1 MEERDLAKKVSM
13 EKANNKLIIP
23 ILLLV
28 ISILTYIIPLM
39 YGEFDFGLI
48 FETIALVLLVI
59 AKRYIVSNDE
69 KRTKRYII
77 CSMLLIGWLL
87 IYDIIWLILYILE
100 GVDLFNLTYNF
111 FFGEIFSIG
120 SIAFL
125 YSINKDLSKTS
136 EQIKYEN
143 NKNWFYEENEG
154 K

>member
-1 MEERDLAKKVSM
+1 MEEKDFVKKVSM

-28 ISILTYIIPLM
+28 LSILTYVIPLM
-39 YGEFDFGLI
+39 CGEFDFGII
-48 FETIALVLLVI
+48 FEGIALVCLLI
-59 AKRYIVSNDE
+59 AKRYIVVNDE

-87 IYDIIWLILYILE
+87 VYDIIWLILYIIE
-100 GVDLFNLTYNF
+100 GVNLSYLVYNF
-111 FFGEIFSIG
+111 FLGEILSII
-120 SIAFL
+120 SIVFL
-125 YSINKDLSKTS
+125 FSINKELSKTN